1 MANLEAIIAEK
12 SQQDNQWRAEMQADR
27 ENTIAMQDAGVE
39 EITSSPELYVKYLDM
54 QGDNPTYSAGNIALV
69 MFQDPEAT
77 VFGTAE
83 RWKTL
88 NRGVIDQE
96 RSKGVKIFA
105 RNTLGRGYRLTDAYD
120 IRQTQGRD
128 LKKVQLKD
136 DSKEMSIA
144 LRAILNYSVVPVA
157 TDHDLPVA
165 AYYDSKNMELAVNPA
180 FSDSEAFAAIAAEVA
195 HSRIHAKGANPNY
208 DHEEVDL
215 DAQSI
220 SYILCRQFGIKRDTP
235 DLSRLEELYEGWDPQ
250 QRRSALDQIQGMSKQ
265 FGGSIE
271 RNITPSREAASRPSA
286 RAGKAADRGRLPVG
300 RLIRPPSPVKAGR
313 LPCNRPRAAQS
324 ADWAGLDRGRPP
336 DYAVSKGRTPQKPPD
351 GGFCQCG
358 ERVRLSP
365 PLRRRGAPFK
375 SPLNLRGLLAP
386 RFPVAC
392 FRSP

>member
-69 MFQDPEAT
+69 MFQDRRHRIRYGGT
-77 VFGTAE
+77 VE
-83 RWKTL
+83 NL

-157 TDHDLPVA
+157 TDTTCPWPPTMTAKIWSWPSIPLSQTARHLRPSPLRWPTPASTPRGPTQTMTMRRWTWTPRAFPISCA
-165 AYYDSKNMELAVNPA
+165 ASLASSGTRRTCPA
-180 FSDSEAFAAIAAEVA
+180 
-195 HSRIHAKGANPNY
+195 
-208 DHEEVDL
+208 
-215 DAQSI
+215 
-220 SYILCRQFGIKRDTP
+220 
-235 DLSRLEELYEGWDPQ
+235 LEELYEGWDPQ
-250 QRRSALDQIQGMSKQ
+250 QRRSA
-265 FGGSIE
+265 
-271 RNITPSREAASRPSA
+271 
-286 RAGKAADRGRLPVG
+286 
-300 RLIRPPSPVKAGR
+300 
-313 LPCNRPRAAQS
+313 
-324 ADWAGLDRGRPP
+324 
-336 DYAVSKGRTPQKPPD
+336 
-351 GGFCQCG
+351 
-358 ERVRLSP
+358 
-365 PLRRRGAPFK
+365 
-375 SPLNLRGLLAP
+375 
-386 RFPVAC
+386 
-392 FRSP
+392 

>member
-54 QGDNPTYSAGNIALV
+54 QGDNPTYSVGNIALV

-195 HSRIHAKGANPNY
+195 HSRLMPNWTPR
-208 DHEEVDL
+208 
-215 DAQSI
+215 AFPI
-220 SYILCRQFGIKRDTP
+220 SCAASLASSGT
-235 DLSRLEELYEGWDPQ
+235 
-250 QRRSALDQIQGMSKQ
+250 RRTCPAWRSCTRAG
-265 FGGSIE
+265 
-271 RNITPSREAASRPSA
+271 TPSS
-286 RAGKAADRGRLPVG
+286 G
-300 RLIRPPSPVKAGR
+300 
-313 LPCNRPRAAQS
+313 
-324 ADWAGLDRGRPP
+324 
-336 DYAVSKGRTPQKPPD
+336 
-351 GGFCQCG
+351 
-358 ERVRLSP
+358 
-365 PLRRRGAPFK
+365 GAPWIR
-375 SPLNLRGLLAP
+375 SRG
-386 RFPVAC
+386 
-392 FRSP
+392 

>member
-39 EITSSPELYVKYLDM
+39 EITSNPELYVKYLDM

-180 FSDSEAFAAIAAEVA
+180 LRPSPLKWPTPASTPRGPTQTMTMRRWTWTPRAFPISCAASLA
-195 HSRIHAKGANPNY
+195 SSG
-208 DHEEVDL
+208 
-215 DAQSI
+215 
-220 SYILCRQFGIKRDTP
+220 T
-235 DLSRLEELYEGWDPQ
+235 
-250 QRRSALDQIQGMSKQ
+250 RRTCPAWRSCTRAG
-265 FGGSIE
+265 
-271 RNITPSREAASRPSA
+271 TPSS
-286 RAGKAADRGRLPVG
+286 G
-300 RLIRPPSPVKAGR
+300 
-313 LPCNRPRAAQS
+313 
-324 ADWAGLDRGRPP
+324 
-336 DYAVSKGRTPQKPPD
+336 
-351 GGFCQCG
+351 
-358 ERVRLSP
+358 
-365 PLRRRGAPFK
+365 GAPWIR
-375 SPLNLRGLLAP
+375 SRG
-386 RFPVAC
+386 
-392 FRSP
+392 

>member
-250 QRRSALDQIQGMSKQ
+250 RRLH
-265 FGGSIE
+265 
-271 RNITPSREAASRPSA
+271 
-286 RAGKAADRGRLPVG
+286 
-300 RLIRPPSPVKAGR
+300 
-313 LPCNRPRAAQS
+313 
-324 ADWAGLDRGRPP
+324 
-336 DYAVSKGRTPQKPPD
+336 
-351 GGFCQCG
+351 
-358 ERVRLSP
+358 
-365 PLRRRGAPFK
+365 
-375 SPLNLRGLLAP
+375 
-386 RFPVAC
+386 
-392 FRSP
+392 

>member
-136 DSKEMSIA
+136 DSKEI
-144 LRAILNYSVVPVA
+144 
-157 TDHDLPVA
+157 
-165 AYYDSKNMELAVNPA
+165 
-180 FSDSEAFAAIAAEVA
+180 
-195 HSRIHAKGANPNY
+195 
-208 DHEEVDL
+208 
-215 DAQSI
+215 
-220 SYILCRQFGIKRDTP
+220 
-235 DLSRLEELYEGWDPQ
+235 
-250 QRRSALDQIQGMSKQ
+250 
-265 FGGSIE
+265 
-271 RNITPSREAASRPSA
+271 A
-286 RAGKAADRGRLPVG
+286 RAARK
-300 RLIRPPSPVKAGR
+300 
-313 LPCNRPRAAQS
+313 
-324 ADWAGLDRGRPP
+324 
-336 DYAVSKGRTPQKPPD
+336 
-351 GGFCQCG
+351 
-358 ERVRLSP
+358 
-365 PLRRRGAPFK
+365 
-375 SPLNLRGLLAP
+375 
-386 RFPVAC
+386 
-392 FRSP
+392 